1 LVAVPFELRYHPDV
15 KTIDIPLLD
24 AKLRTRI
31 KNAIE
36 SRLTIAPHLYGEP
49 LRKTLRGYWKL
60 RVGGYR
66 VVFKI
71 VDEEVWI
78 LGIIHRKKVY
88 EEIRKRF

>member
-1 LVAVPFELRYHPDV
+1 MPFQLRYHPDV

-36 SRLTIAPHLYGEP
+36 SRLTISPHLYGEP

-60 RVGGYR
+60 RIGDYR

-88 EEIRKRF
+88 EEIKKRF

>member
-1 LVAVPFELRYHPDV
+1 VPFQLRYHPDV
-15 KTIDIPLLD
+15 KSVDIPLLD
-24 AKLRTRI
+24 AKFRLRI

-36 SRLTIAPHLYGEP
+36 SRLIAAPHLYGEP

-60 RVGGYR
+60 RVGDYR

-71 VDEEVWI
+71 VDKEVWV

-88 EEIRKRF
+88 KEIEKRL

>member
-1 LVAVPFELRYHPDV
+1 MPFELRYHPDV
-15 KTIDIPLLD
+15 KSIDLPLLN
-24 AKLRTRI
+24 AKLIIRL

-36 SRLTIAPHLYGEP
+36 SRLMTAPHLYGEP

-60 RVGGYR
+60 RVGDYR

-71 VDEEVWI
+71 VDEEVWV
-78 LGIIHRKKVY
+78 LGIIHRKRVY